1 MASIAKDK
9 NGTRRI
15 LFVAPDEK
23 RKTIRLGKVSQR
35 AAEGVKHRVEQLL
48 ECLLL
53 KRPMEA
59 DLAQWVADLKPP
71 FASKL
76 VRVGLIPDREAKPAS
91 TLGPFLEAWL
101 ASRKGDYKPASLI
114 SWGQVIKALKKSLG
128 ADCPL
133 EKVTPEKAESFRESM
148 LTAGLRPTTIHKRL
162 QHARMIFEH
171 AKRQGLVDANP
182 FEFVRHR
189 PGDASERRAYVP
201 EADVLRAIEYAPNG
215 TWRLLIALSR
225 FAGLRVP
232 SEALSLRWQDVD
244 WERQRLTVPS
254 PKTQHLPGRGY
265 RVAPLFPAV
274 RPFLEAA
281 WDEAPEGAEYVIPE
295 EYRRRAQGPAG
306 WVNANLRTTFAKIL
320 RRAGLEPWPRL
331 WHSMRASCETDLARK
346 FPLAVVAKWLGNTQA
361 VAMRHYVD
369 VTDAD
374 FERAVADDGTAEHAP
389 TEAEE
394 KAAQNAAQSER
405 VGTGCESH
413 AEGPAHEKAPALQG
427 SATCGETLQNRGMEA
442 AGIEP
447 ASRDSSTQAST
458 CVVGVFGF
466 APGAPSRPGSSGAS
480 RELCLTVRV
489 PGGDTRRVAIG
500 DGRPGRCDNSP

>member
-15 LFVAPDEK
+15 LFVAPDG
-23 RKTIRLGKVSQR
+23 RRPTIRLGKVSQR
-35 AAEGVKHRVEQLL
+35 AAEGIKYRVEQLL
-48 ECLLL
+48 ECRML

-59 DLAQWVADLKPP
+59 ELARWVAGLEPRMAK
-71 FASKL
+71 KL
-76 VRVGLIPDREAKPAS
+76 ANVGLIPKPDDKAVAR
-91 TLGPFLEAWL
+91 LGPFLQSWL
-101 ASRKGDYKPASLI
+101 DARKGDYKPASLI
-114 SWGQVIKALKKSLG
+114 AWGQVINALTGFLG

-133 EKVTPEKAESFRESM
+133 ADVTPSKAEAFRQSM
-148 LTAGLRPTTIHKRL
+148 LAAGLRATTIHKRL
-162 QHARMIFEH
+162 QHARMFFAH
-171 AKRQGLVDANP
+171 AMRQGLVEANP
-182 FEFVRHR
+182 FQFVRHR

-201 EADVLRAIEYAPNG
+201 AADVQRVIEYAPNG
-215 TWRLLIALSR
+215 TWKLLIALSR

-254 PKTQHLPGRGY
+254 PKTQHLPGRSY
-265 RVAPLFPAV
+265 RIIPLFPAI

-281 WDEAPEGAEYVIPE
+281 WDEAPDGAEYVIPE

-306 WVNANLRTTFAKIL
+306 WANANLRTTLQKVV

-331 WHSMRASCETDLARK
+331 WHSMRASCETDLARE

-374 FERAVADDGTAEHAP
+374 FERAIAGTE
-389 TEAEE
+389 TSESEAAQ
-394 KAAQNAAQSER
+394 KAAQHAHAMERGESQS
-405 VGTGCESH
+405 
-413 AEGPAHEKAPALQG
+413 AKAAHEKPLFLRGSAPACDTPQTG
-427 SATCGETLQNRGMEA
+427 GVEA

-447 ASRDSSTQAST
+447 ASRDISVKAST
-458 CVVGVFGF
+458 CVVG
-466 APGAPSRPGSSGAS
+466 
-480 RELCLTVRV
+480 
-489 PGGDTRRVAIG
+489 
-500 DGRPGRCDNSP
+500 